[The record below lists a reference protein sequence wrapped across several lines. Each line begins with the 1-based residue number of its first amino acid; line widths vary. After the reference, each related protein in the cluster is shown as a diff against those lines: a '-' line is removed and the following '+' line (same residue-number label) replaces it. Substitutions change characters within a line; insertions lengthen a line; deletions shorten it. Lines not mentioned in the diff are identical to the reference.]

1 MATFKSNAY
10 IGGVPFRPVADMPF
24 QIAATIL
31 VPNGTALA
39 ANDVLKFFKLGAD
52 VRVLDVTLITDDLDT
67 GAAITLSVGYT
78 AAVAADDTG
87 AFVALSTI
95 GQTGGVVRVENGGD
109 DPFAGGSFNGVAE
122 TIDIEA
128 LVAASPAGNPA
139 ADRYVTL
146 MVTGVK
152 ETRATSEVPY
162 IYEDRYNT
170 SGVGSI

>member
-1 MATFKSNAY
+1 MSTFKSNAY

-31 VPNGTALA
+31 VPNGKALA

-67 GAAITLSVGYT
+67 GAAITLDVGYT
-78 AAVAADDTG
+78 AAVASDVVDFFIDG
-87 AFVALSTI
+87 STV
-95 GQTGGVVRVENGGD
+95 GQGGGVVRVENGGD
-109 DPFAGGSFNGVAE
+109 DPFADGAFNGVAE
-122 TIDIEA
+122 TIDIEV
-128 LVAASPAGNPA
+128 LVAVSPAGNPTT
-139 ADRYVTL
+139 DRFITL

-152 ETRATSEVPY
+152 ETRATADTPY
-162 IYEDRYNT
+162 IYADRYNT